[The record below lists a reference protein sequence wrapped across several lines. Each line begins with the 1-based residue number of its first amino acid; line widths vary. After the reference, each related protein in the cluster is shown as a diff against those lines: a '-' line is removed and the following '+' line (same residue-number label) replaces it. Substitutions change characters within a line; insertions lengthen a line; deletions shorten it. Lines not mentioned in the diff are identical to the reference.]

1 MSMKKTDMDKNM
13 AKKVGGQL
21 KAAAIPQRFGSGS
34 YLAAAKREKPA
45 SAASKSVPISI
56 RLSSELAASL
66 RERAVGQEGGV
77 SAVIAMAVEQWLA
90 SSNSAPASAKKSAA

>member
-34 YLAAAKREKPA
+34 YLAAAKREKPT

-56 RLSSELAASL
+56 RLSAELAAAL
-66 RERAVGQEGGV
+66 RERAVGQEGGI
-77 SAVIAMAVEQWLA
+77 SAVVTLAVEQWLA
-90 SSNSAPASAKKSAA
+90 SSKSSSAGAKSAA

>member
-34 YLAAAKREKPA
+34 YLAAAKRE
-45 SAASKSVPISI
+45 
-56 RLSSELAASL
+56 
-66 RERAVGQEGGV
+66 EGRQ
-77 SAVIAMAVEQWLA
+77 I
-90 SSNSAPASAKKSAA
+90 

>member
-13 AKKVGGQL
+13 AKKVDGQL

-45 SAASKSVPISI
+45 AAANKTVPISI
-56 RLSSELAASL
+56 RLSSELAATL
-66 RERAVGQEGGV
+66 RERAVGQEGGI
-77 SAVIAMAVEQWLA
+77 SAVVAIAVEQWLA
-90 SSNSAPASAKKSAA
+90 GSKSAAASVKKSAA